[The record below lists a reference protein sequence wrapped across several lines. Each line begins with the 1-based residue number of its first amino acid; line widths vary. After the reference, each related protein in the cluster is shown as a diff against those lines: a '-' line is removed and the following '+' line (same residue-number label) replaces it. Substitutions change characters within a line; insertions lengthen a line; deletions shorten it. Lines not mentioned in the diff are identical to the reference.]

1 MLVLTRKLN
10 EGIIINDNIRIVIL
24 DIDKDKI
31 KIGIDAPKEI
41 PILREE
47 IKIAFDEQEKLIKSI
62 VSEGEKEPLQS
73 LRDFLLS
80 QVEESPEDS
89 ENNEKKK
96 N

>member
-10 EGIIINDNIRIVIL
+10 EGIIISDNIRIVIL

-47 IKIAFDEQEKLIKSI
+47 IKIAFDEQEKVIQTI
-62 VSEGEKEPLQS
+62 VADEEKKPLQD
-73 LRDFLLS
+73 LREFLLS
-80 QVEESPEDS
+80 QIEDPPDEDS
-89 ENNEKKK
+89 DKKET
-96 N
+96 

>member
-1 MLVLTRKLN
+1 MLVLTRKVN

-47 IKIAFDEQEKLIKSI
+47 IKVAVEEQQKVIETM
-62 VSEGEKEPLQS
+62 VGKEDQKQLQE
-73 LRDFLLS
+73 LREFLLT
-80 QVEESPEDS
+80 QVDTPPDEEEKSED
-89 ENNEKKK
+89 K
-96 N
+96 